1 MSASIVLV
9 SGWTTSHLALTVSLY
24 KQMDVLCLLRKTSV
38 VSLTR
43 RSRSCVGSKSLMQ
56 RQRHDKKAAIHYKEM
71 LSHCASMMVLRNKDN
86 LPGMVKACKW
96 VQIFL
101 VKFQIQLCFLPRTV
115 CNRTWKIS
123 QRGSRLLEQLAVW
136 LSRRPKQFRGLF
148 NRLKV
153 QPRDRYQPRG
163 RQQFKVQR
171 NRQRPHLCRSSKQL
185 LHLRHLR
192 RFSPQQIRL

>member
-1 MSASIVLV
+1 
-9 SGWTTSHLALTVSLY
+9 
-24 KQMDVLCLLRKTSV
+24 
-38 VSLTR
+38 
-43 RSRSCVGSKSLMQ
+43 MQ

-148 NRLKV
+148 NRLQV
-153 QPRDRYQPRG
+153 QQAAPTPAPPPP
-163 RQQFKVQR
+163 VQSPVNTASTPPGDPEAMFCDQCGAR
-171 NRQRPHLCRSSKQL
+171 RRPGK
-185 LHLRHLR
+185 
-192 RFSPQQIRL
+192 RFCNSCGARLD